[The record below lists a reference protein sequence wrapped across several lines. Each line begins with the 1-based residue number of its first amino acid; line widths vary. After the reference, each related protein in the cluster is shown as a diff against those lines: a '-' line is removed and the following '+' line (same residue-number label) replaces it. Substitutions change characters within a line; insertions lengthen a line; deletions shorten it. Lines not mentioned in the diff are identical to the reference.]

1 MIHLSWVLA
10 ANGLPTVKPNTNF
23 PGSGI
28 FENLLAVVFG
38 IIALA
43 MIAFFFL
50 GLAGAAN
57 AYRTGN
63 DSGVTRSVVG
73 AILSAV
79 VLGLLFIGTPFLNQW
94 VTYLTG

>member
-1 MIHLSWVLA
+1 MFHIVWVMA

-38 IIALA
+38 LIALG
-43 MIAFFFL
+43 MIAIFFL

-63 DSGVTRSVVG
+63 DSGVSRSVVG
-73 AILSAV
+73 SILAAV

>member
-1 MIHLSWVLA
+1 MIHFAWVLA

-28 FENLLAVVFG
+28 FGNVLAVIFG
-38 IIALA
+38 IIALGMMA
-43 MIAFFFL
+43 IFFI

-63 DSGVTRSVVG
+63 DGGVTRNVVG
-73 AILSAV
+73 SILSAI

-94 VTYLTG
+94 VNYLTG